1 MMRITF
7 ITLFLL
13 ASLVA
18 TAQDCDC
25 MSEFDFTKN
34 YYEANSPAFQKIK
47 NTRKSY
53 LKYLKEVKSVRRE
66 LKRSP
71 LDCFLYLDKYIGLL
85 KDHHSGLGY
94 NLKRMDLTTN
104 ELIAKF
110 IESTK
115 YKNFRK
121 IQIDTVNLKARLSKK
136 EVSDVE
142 GVYTNGGSIQVG
154 ILKKENTNDQYL
166 GVALKE
172 TKLLATGHVLLE
184 LTELKGG
191 EFICTYNIG
200 ILGFTPERI
209 TMKMSIKDGQMPD
222 FGFSKVTDVQS
233 VTELPYKFAKLN
245 DSTNYLRLGS
255 FDAEWVS
262 TLDSLYSSIDRE
274 LRSAPNL
281 IIDIRNNGGGTEQGY
296 FNLMPYIYTRPL
308 KVDSVL
314 VWVTPD
320 NIQHYERSG
329 NNQALVD
336 RMKKAPPN
344 SFIPLVEKGIS
355 YWKMD
360 SVTTYPRKIAL
371 LFNQGTASS
380 AESMITYCMQSDK
393 VITIGENSGGYMGYG
408 NVMTQTTPCGNFNLR
423 CTTTKYH
430 FNARYEY
437 IGIEPMFKAKDSD
450 DWVSLAET
458 LLVTKK

>member
-7 ITLFLL
+7 IALFLL
-13 ASLVA
+13 MSIVSA
-18 TAQDCDC
+18 AQDCNC

-47 NTRKSY
+47 NTRKSH
-53 LKYLKEVKSVRRE
+53 LKYLEEVESIRKE
-66 LKRSP
+66 LKRSRS
-71 LDCFLYLDKYIGLL
+71 DCFLYLNKFIGFL

-94 NLKRMDLTTN
+94 NLKRVDLTTN

-110 IESTK
+110 KEGTQ
-115 YKNFRK
+115 YKNFKK
-121 IQIDTVNLKARLSKK
+121 IQIDTINLKTSLSRK

-142 GVYTNGGSIQVG
+142 GIYTNGGNIQFG

-166 GVALKE
+166 GVVLKE
-172 TKLLATGHVLLE
+172 TKLLETGHVLLE
-184 LTELKGG
+184 LSELKGG
-191 EFICTYNIG
+191 EFMCTYNIG
-200 ILGFTPERI
+200 ILGFTPEKI
-209 TMKMSIKDGQMPD
+209 TMKMIIKDGQMPD
-222 FGFSKVTDVQS
+222 FGFSKVTDFS
-233 VTELPYKFAKLN
+233 SATELPYKFAKLN

-255 FDAEWVS
+255 FDTKWVS

-274 LRSAPNL
+274 LRSTPHL
-281 IIDIRNNGGGTEQGY
+281 IIDIRDNSGGTEQGY

-320 NIQHYERSG
+320 NIQHYERTG
-329 NNQALVD
+329 NNQELVD
-336 RMKKAPPN
+336 RMKKAQPN

-371 LFNQGTASS
+371 LFNKGTASS

-393 VITIGENSGGYMGYG
+393 IITIGENSGGYMGYG
-408 NVMTQTTPCGNFNLR
+408 NVMTQTTPCGKFNLR